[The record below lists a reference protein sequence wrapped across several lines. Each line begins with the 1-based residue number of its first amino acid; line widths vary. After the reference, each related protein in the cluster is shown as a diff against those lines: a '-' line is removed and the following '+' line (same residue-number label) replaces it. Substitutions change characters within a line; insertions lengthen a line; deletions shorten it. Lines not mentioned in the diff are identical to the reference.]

1 MALVCTISVFVVIA
15 VVLYTICAASS
26 FRAHR
31 RIENRTLLFLP
42 RAIAKPFET
51 LLAEGDVESVCR
63 IIKGLHQRGDIHIIE
78 TENEIIVTRPE
89 PDEGD
94 LREVKLCARRAG
106 LPGKE

>member
-15 VVLYTICAASS
+15 VVLYSICAASS
-26 FRAHR
+26 RTHH

-42 RAIAKPFET
+42 RAVAKPFET

-63 IIKGLHQRGDIHIIE
+63 IMKGLHQRGDIHIIE

-94 LREVKLCARRAG
+94 LREIKIPHMR
-106 LPGKE
+106 P